1 VSADIDLRWQRELS
15 VNCLILFLVVELV
28 VAPWLFLEHA
38 HDYGAHR
45 VFDRIAMK
53 TASKKAPLNPSI
65 GCDLIATRR
74 ASKTPGTL
82 PMMARFSR
90 QFLECITATR
100 RVRTQ
105 PYYKILESQ

>member
-1 VSADIDLRWQRELS
+1 
-15 VNCLILFLVVELV
+15 
-28 VAPWLFLEHA
+28 
-38 HDYGAHR
+38 
-45 VFDRIAMK
+45 
-53 TASKKAPLNPSI
+53 
-65 GCDLIATRR
+65 
-74 ASKTPGTL
+74 L